1 MTRELKKRI
10 LTSILLFL
18 LVFTV
23 ILINKTIFAILL
35 LLVSFICYLEWKNI
49 NIKDKKKNFTKNLT
63 IFIGGLYLF
72 IFFISAYNLRGD
84 NLESSV
90 FFLLII
96 SICICSDIG
105 GYLFG
110 KIIGG
115 VKLTKISPNKTV
127 SGSLGSLFLSTFPI
141 YLFNFQTIVD
151 LNFVISL
158 TNISFCLFISIVS
171 QLGDLLIS
179 YFKRLNKVKD
189 TGKILPGHGGLLDR
203 IDGIIFVIPLVYLLK
218 ILEIF

>member
-49 NIKDKKKNFTKNLT
+49 NIKDKKKNFTKDLT

-141 YLFNFQTIVD
+141 YLFNFQTIID